1 MLNEQP
7 SSKTVQDKWI
17 AVAIWGALLAAL
29 VYTSANA
36 TVLAFGGSI
45 TSYLR
50 SLASP
55 AEFDNTSGVV
65 VAIGGLAATIAV
77 VIQLI
82 KAWQK
87 FGDLT
92 HDLIAAYAKSNKSEG
107 SNAIFSDMLVFQ
119 VPEDEPRGAEEGDG
133 QETELDPDESES
145 SSVSEVLRPLAYSWA
160 IILIAPPLISV
171 ISLFLE

>member
-1 MLNEQP
+1 MSNEQP
-7 SSKTVQDKWI
+7 SSKTLQDKWI

-92 HDLIAAYAKSNKSEG
+92 HDLIAAYAKSNKSGAQMRSFLICWYFKSLRMNHEARKKEMDKRQ
-107 SNAIFSDMLVFQ
+107 NLTQMN
-119 VPEDEPRGAEEGDG
+119 PRA
-133 QETELDPDESES
+133 
-145 SSVSEVLRPLAYSWA
+145 VR
-160 IILIAPPLISV
+160 
-171 ISLFLE
+171 